1 MQTFTKSRFA
11 PARALILTTERSG
24 KSARRA
30 SSENTVSPFHATR
43 IAPPAP
49 TWRSNDCARALDD
62 ERLAYRVQNAWLD
75 EQGRTERF
83 GGMLHVLR
91 CAAAQVDADGRM
103 RLRRGGGSDGD
114 AEALIGDLMRRRSLT
129 PPETAPPPPGTAP

>member
-1 MQTFTKSRFA
+1 MA
-11 PARALILTTERSG
+11 LARREPKVGLALGSG
-24 KSARRA
+24 SARGWA
-30 SSENTVSPFHATR
+30 HFGVLHA
-43 IAPPAP
+43 
-49 TWRSNDCARALDD
+49 
-62 ERLAYRVQNAWLD
+62 
-75 EQGRTERF
+75 
-83 GGMLHVLR
+83 LR